1 MGFQVFGNLVL
12 GLGFR
17 GAVGFASHS
26 AGPSRK
32 VYSQAAGPGWKFVV

>member
-17 GAVGFASHS
+17 GALGFASHS
-26 AGPSRK
+26 AGPS
-32 VYSQAAGPGWKFVV
+32 AGLEVCCLSV